1 MPLLHVANGHATTG
15 LIELSSVPGRTMV
28 WCDPLY
34 DGPVPG
40 NVSDEE
46 LLRVRADFLAGPDD
60 TVDDVA
66 ADLRYWRT
74 AIEQQH
80 YDELV
85 LWYEHDLF
93 DQLNLIQILTHL
105 GRAGISRPVSLVSLD
120 SYPGHPDFKGIGEL
134 EPSDIPNLFEMRT
147 PVTNAQMA
155 LGERAWRA
163 YRADDPREIEALLD
177 TDTAALPFLA
187 RALRR
192 HLEEF
197 PSATNGLSKSEQR
210 MMEHAVD
217 GPADLRRTFPRMHD
231 GERGFYITDMLFVE
245 RAQAL
250 AAASPSLLTL
260 RTDGHDPSTSS
271 GSSRAESRDEPR
283 SFPNGEFELTTAGR
297 KVLDGA
303 EDRLRLCG
311 IDRWLGGVHLSG
323 HGPSWR
329 WSRDRGALIHA

>member
-1 MPLLHVANGHATTG
+1 MSLLHVANGHATTR
-15 LIELSSVPGRTMV
+15 LIELSGVAGRAMV

-40 NVSDEE
+40 NVSEEE
-46 LLRVRADFLAGPDD
+46 LVRVRAEFLAGSDD
-60 TVDDVA
+60 DIDDVF
-66 ADLRYWRT
+66 ADLRHWRT
-74 AIEQQH
+74 AIEQQQ

-105 GRAGISRPVSLVSLD
+105 GRARIARPVSLVSID

-134 EPSDIPNLFEMRT
+134 EPPDMPDLFEMRK
-147 PVTNAQMA
+147 PVTGAQLA

-163 YRADDPREIEALLD
+163 YRADDPREIEALLE
-177 TDTAALPFLA
+177 TDTTALPFLA

-260 RTDGHDPSTSS
+260 RTEGN
-271 GSSRAESRDEPR
+271 EPG
-283 SFPNGEFELTTAGR
+283 SFPNGEFELTRAGR
-297 KVLDGA
+297 KVLDGV

-323 HGPSWR
+323 RGPAWR
-329 WSRDRGALIHA
+329 WNRDRGALIHA

>member
-1 MPLLHVANGHATTG
+1 MSLLHVANGHATTG
-15 LIELSSVPGRTMV
+15 LIGLSGVPGRAMV

-40 NVSDEE
+40 NVSEDE
-46 LLRVRADFLAGPDD
+46 LVRVRAQFLASSDD
-60 TVDDVA
+60 DVDDVF
-66 ADLRYWRT
+66 ADLRHWRT

-105 GRAGISRPVSLVSLD
+105 GRARISRPVSLVSID
-120 SYPGHPDFKGIGEL
+120 AYPGHPDFKGIGEL
-134 EPSDIPNLFEMRT
+134 EPSDVPNLFEMRK
-147 PVTNAQMA
+147 PVTDAQMA
-155 LGERAWRA
+155 LGERAWRV
-163 YRADDPREIEALLD
+163 YRADDPRGIEALLE
-177 TDTAALPFLA
+177 TDTTALPFLA

-217 GPADLRRTFPRMHD
+217 GPADLRRTFQRMHD

-260 RTDGHDPSTSS
+260 RTD
-271 GSSRAESRDEPR
+271 ANEPG
-283 SFPNGEFELTTAGR
+283 SFPNGEFELTGAGR
-297 KVLDGA
+297 KVLDGV

-323 HGPSWR
+323 RGPAWR

>member
-1 MPLLHVANGHATTG
+1 MSLLHVANGYATTA
-15 LIELSSVPGRTMV
+15 LIELSSVPGRTLA
-28 WCDPLY
+28 WCDPLD

-46 LLRVRADFLAGPDD
+46 LVRVRADFLAGPDD
-60 TVDDVA
+60 NVDDVA
-66 ADLRYWRT
+66 ADLRFWRT

-105 GRAGISRPVSLVSLD
+105 GRARIARPVSLVSID
-120 SYPGHPDFKGIGEL
+120 SYPGHPGFKGIGEL
-134 EPSDIPNLFEMRT
+134 EPSDIRSLFEMRT
-147 PVTNAQMA
+147 PVTDAQAA

-163 YRADDPREIEALLD
+163 YRADDPREVEALLD
-177 TDTAALPFLA
+177 AGTAALPFLA

-210 MMEHAVD
+210 MMEHAVE

-231 GERGFYITDMLFVE
+231 GERGFYITDLQFVE
-245 RAQAL
+245 RARAL
-250 AAASPSLLTL
+250 AAASPALLTL
-260 RTDGHDPSTSS
+260 RTDGRERPLPD
-271 GSSRAESRDEPR
+271 
-283 SFPNGEFELTTAGR
+283 GEFELTTAGW
-297 KVLDGA
+297 KVLDGE

-311 IDRWLGGVHLSG
+311 IDRWLGGVHLNG
-323 HGPSWR
+323 RGPTWR
-329 WSRDRGALIHA
+329 WSQERQALVVS